1 MKKIIAVLFA
11 VVLMLVPFAVTAGAA
26 GALSADEQRIVDF
39 LSDEYKIGKTD
50 YKLPDEYINQAK
62 NYFLTIDV
70 NKTQADTIIAEL
82 QKAVDE
88 LKATVLP
95 TDDFN
100 IKVLPQAV
108 KEDILK
114 AGKDA
119 CAVVGLDLSYNS
131 ATSKVEITKAAATPG
146 AAPTVVFND
155 EPVIKTTGA
164 SVNVSA
170 IILTVSALIALV
182 AVSVVVSKKIK
193 LF

>member
-26 GALSADEQRIVDF
+26 GALSADEQRIIDF
-39 LSDEYKIGKTD
+39 LSDEYKIGKTN
-50 YKLPDEYINQAK
+50 YHIPDEYVNQAK

-70 NKTQADTIIAEL
+70 TKEQADKIITEV

-95 TDDFN
+95 EEEFN
-100 IKVLPQAV
+100 IKVLPQNV
-108 KEDILK
+108 KEDILN
-114 AGKDA
+114 AGKEA
-119 CAVVGLDLSYNS
+119 CDVVDLDLVYNA

-146 AAPTVVFND
+146 AADTVVFND

-164 SVNVSA
+164 DVNASA
-170 IILTVSALIALV
+170 IILTVSALVALV
-182 AVSVVVSKKIK
+182 AVSVVISKKVK